1 MADPR
6 RQAGPTESEDG
17 SLTESGTGRTRE
29 VVVVRRRR
37 SKLHRSRN
45 WVGKLSPRRSLRLAA
60 VSAGVLLLMAG
71 GLYLGL
77 SWQP

>member
-1 MADPR
+1 MAGPN
-6 RQAGPTESEDG
+6 RQAGPTESEDS
-17 SLTESGTGRTRE
+17 SLTESGATRTRE

-37 SKLHRSRN
+37 SKRYRSHN

-60 VSAGVLLLMAG
+60 VSACVLLLMAG